1 MNEEIIQVLMIE
13 DSLGEARL
21 ITRFI
26 NEVPGIS
33 VKLEHTFRLSLGL
46 ERLSRGGID
55 VVLLD
60 LGLPDSMGVETI
72 VKVREAFRTVPIV
85 VLTGMDDEEL
95 GLKAVQLGAQDYV
108 SKMQIDPQLLVRSV
122 RYAIER
128 KRSEEALRESE
139 ELFRR
144 IAENI
149 QEGLTIIENG
159 KITYVN
165 ESACRILGYSKN
177 EIIENNYL
185 NLIFPEDKGKLGQVF
200 EEKQKTNSPLNEL
213 EFWIS
218 GKDGSRRCV
227 QNRYFNFNKS
237 GRVINSYVITTDITE
252 KKLSKVALQRAFRA
266 RTVLSDCNQSL
277 IRTSGENE
285 LLQEIC
291 CNIVKNGG
299 YVLAWI
305 GFSNNDEDKTI
316 TPVAQFGYEDGY
328 LEKLNLTYSEKAMDK
343 YSPGRVIRTGKHT
356 VINNLHSDPDYA
368 HMLEEAV
375 KRGYASL
382 ISIPLIN
389 ENKPIGS
396 LNIYASEPD
405 AFDEDEVTLLIQL
418 TENLTY
424 GIKMRRLAYKD

>member
-1 MNEEIIQVLMIE
+1 MIE

-26 NEVPGIS
+26 NEVPGIT

-46 ERLSRGGID
+46 ERLVRGGID

-60 LGLPDSMGVETI
+60 LGLPDSMGLETI
-72 VKVREAFRTVPIV
+72 VKVREAFQTVPIV
-85 VLTGMDDEEL
+85 VLTGLDDEEL
-95 GLKAVQLGAQDYV
+95 GIKAVQLGAQDYI
-108 SKMQIDPQLLVRSV
+108 SKMQIDPHLLVRSV

-128 KRSEEALRESE
+128 KRSEETLRESE

-165 ESACRILGYSKN
+165 ESACRIMGYSKN

-185 NLIFPEDKGKLGQVF
+185 NLIFPEEKEKLGQVI
-200 EEKQKTNSPLNEL
+200 EEKQKTNSSPNEL
-213 EFWIS
+213 DFWINR
-218 GKDGSRRCV
+218 KDGSRRYV
-227 QNRYFNFNKS
+227 QNRYFNYNKS
-237 GRVINSYVITTDITE
+237 GRIVNSYVITNDITE
-252 KKLSKVALQRAFRA
+252 KSLSRVALQRAFRA
-266 RTVLSDCNQSL
+266 TTVLSDCNQSL
-277 IRTSGENE
+277 IRTSGETE

-305 GFSNNDEDKTI
+305 GLANDDEEKTI
-316 TPVAQFGYEDGY
+316 TPIAQYGYEDGY
-328 LEKLNLTYSEKAMDK
+328 LEKLTMTYSEKAMDK
-343 YSPGRVIRTGKHT
+343 YTPGRAIWTGKHF
-356 VINNLHSDPDYA
+356 VINNLHTDPVYA
-368 HMLEEAV
+368 HMLDEAV
-375 KRGYASL
+375 KRGYSSL
-382 ISIPLIN
+382 ISIPLII
-389 ENKPIGS
+389 ENKPFGT

-405 AFDEDEVTLLIQL
+405 AFDEDEVTLLMQL
-418 TENLTY
+418 TENLSY
-424 GIKMRRLAYKD
+424 GIKMRRLAAKD